1 MRHSACPPP
10 RSLSVARRLSLG
22 VILAALS
29 GCSPFYV
36 IRAAYEEGKILM
48 NRKEIAEA
56 IAAPDTS
63 PDERNKLEL
72 VLEAREFAIGMGL
85 TPGESFTKFTHVDR
99 DTLAWVVLGS
109 KPDSFTLYT
118 WWFPIVGRVPYKGFF
133 EKASADAAAAALERR
148 GYESWVRGT
157 EAISTLGWF
166 NDPVLS
172 TTLRNEPPRVVNT
185 VIHEI
190 LHSTVWIPNHV
201 PFNESLANFV
211 GNKGTAQ
218 FYAARKN
225 RCIEHCE
232 TLAAEAV
239 QGCRALQAEMQF
251 AARIEAL
258 YAELETIYS
267 GPLARAEKLRQ
278 REEVFARHTA
288 RLRELFPKMKI
299 LQKINNAELMQLKLY
314 MTQLMLFEALYQK
327 LNGSWDAFLAAMRDI
342 AAATAKDAAADP
354 FKLLEQKVTIAIPPI
369 SEQLCR

>member
-166 NDPVLS
+166 NDPVL
-172 TTLRNEPPRVVNT
+172 
-185 VIHEI
+185 
-190 LHSTVWIPNHV
+190 
-201 PFNESLANFV
+201 
-211 GNKGTAQ
+211 
-218 FYAARKN
+218 
-225 RCIEHCE
+225 
-232 TLAAEAV
+232 
-239 QGCRALQAEMQF
+239 
-251 AARIEAL
+251 
-258 YAELETIYS
+258 
-267 GPLARAEKLRQ
+267 
-278 REEVFARHTA
+278 
-288 RLRELFPKMKI
+288 
-299 LQKINNAELMQLKLY
+299 
-314 MTQLMLFEALYQK
+314 
-327 LNGSWDAFLAAMRDI
+327 
-342 AAATAKDAAADP
+342 
-354 FKLLEQKVTIAIPPI
+354 
-369 SEQLCR
+369 